1 MKLDT
6 AIMIFRYM
14 YCPFIVEML
23 VLTVMRLYKQ
33 RRQRYFAMWLAT
45 GIVMLAAA
53 SFLLSCAAMYIIN
66 IPILGALFY
75 AALFLMILGLLKV
88 CYNVPFRILLFCGVS
103 AYAMQN
109 LSYRM
114 GSIFEVTGVIWRFS
128 AAVGYEAA
136 NNIVFFGIFAALL
149 APFWFFYVKRI
160 NRTGIENI
168 YSRNILTIS
177 VFALGITIVLCGYA
191 NAYWFMSM
199 ELSIVNY
206 CFAIIANI
214 FVLVIQSGMAERTAL
229 RTDAER
235 VRGLWQQDRRQY
247 EMAKENI
254 ELINIK
260 CHDLK
265 HKLRALG
272 TGGGASAAEIKEM
285 EKCIAIYD
293 SKINT
298 GSKPLDVLLNEKSL
312 LCNSNGI
319 RLDCMADGAL
329 LSFMDEFDL
338 YSLFGNMVSNAVEA
352 ALKLDDPEK
361 KIITL
366 TVSGS
371 RGMVLINCDNYY
383 SGEIKRS
390 GANFVTDKPDD
401 SEHGFG
407 VKSMRLLVK
416 KYGGTISID
425 YGEGIFS
432 VRVSLPVKGGE

>member
-6 AIMIFRYM
+6 AVFIFRYM
-14 YCPFIVEML
+14 YCPFIVQML
-23 VLTVMRLYKQ
+23 VLAVMLLYKQ
-33 RRQRYFAMWLAT
+33 RRRQYFALWLAT
-45 GIVMLAAA
+45 GTVMLGAAT
-53 SFLLSCAAMYIIN
+53 FLLSCAAMYAIN
-66 IPILGALFY
+66 IPIIGALFY
-75 AALFLMILGLLKV
+75 IVLFFAALGLLKV
-88 CYNVPFRILLFCGVS
+88 CYKTPFKILLFCGVS

-109 LSYRM
+109 LCYRI
-114 GSIFEVTGVIWRFS
+114 GTIFDITGVTWRFS
-128 AAVGYEAA
+128 LAVGAGAA
-136 NNIVFFGIFAALL
+136 SSLL
-149 APFWFFYVKRI
+149 YNGSFVVMLVPFWFFYVRRI
-160 NRTGIENI
+160 NRAGIESI
-168 YSRNILTIS
+168 YSRNVLIVS
-177 VFALGITIVLCGYA
+177 AFALAVTVALCSYI
-191 NAYWFMSM
+191 NQYWWMSM
-199 ELSIVNY
+199 QLSLAGY
-206 CFAIIANI
+206 CFT
-214 FVLVIQSGMAERTAL
+214 VISDLLILIVQSGMVERIAL
-229 RTDAER
+229 KTDAER

-298 GSKPLDVLLNEKSL
+298 GSEPLDVLLNEKSL
-312 LCNSNGI
+312 LCNNNGI

-329 LSFMDEFDL
+329 LSFMNEFDL

-352 ALKLDDPEK
+352 AIKLDDPDK

-371 RGMVLINCDNYY
+371 RGMAFIACDNYY
-383 SGEIKRS
+383 CGEIKTS
-390 GANFVTDKPDD
+390 GANFVTDKPDKSD
-401 SEHGFG
+401 HGFG

-416 KYGGTISID
+416 KYGGTMSID
-425 YGEGIFS
+425 HGDGIFS
-432 VRVSLPVKGGE
+432 VRVSLPIK

>member
-6 AIMIFRYM
+6 AIMMFRYM

-23 VLTVMRLYKQ
+23 VLTVMLLYKQ
-33 RRQRYFAMWLAT
+33 RRRQYYALWLSS

-53 SFLLSCAAMYIIN
+53 TFLVSCAAMYVSKY
-66 IPILGALFY
+66 PLVGALFY
-75 AALFLMILGLLKV
+75 AAIFLMMLGLLSA
-88 CYNVPFRILLFCGVS
+88 CYKAPFKILLFCGVS

-109 LSYRM
+109 LCYRI
-114 GSIFEVTGVIWRFS
+114 GTIFDVTGTVYRFS
-128 AAVGYEAA
+128 LIVGYEAA
-136 NNIVFFGIFAALL
+136 SNLIYFGIFAAML

-160 NRTGIENI
+160 DKTGIENI
-168 YSRNILTIS
+168 YSFNILLIS
-177 VFALGITIVLCGYA
+177 VFALGLTIVLCGYA
-191 NAYWFMSM
+191 NVYWWMSK
-199 ELSIVNY
+199 ELSIINY
-206 CFAIIANI
+206 CLAIIGNLFI
-214 FVLVIQSGMAERTAL
+214 LVIQSGMAERTAL
-229 RTDAER
+229 KTDAER

-298 GSKPLDVLLNEKSL
+298 GSEPLDVLLNEKSL
-312 LCNSNGI
+312 LCNNNGI

-329 LSFMDEFDL
+329 LSFMNEFDL

-352 ALKLDDPEK
+352 AIKLDDPEK

-371 RGMVLINCDNYY
+371 HGMVFIACDNYY
-383 SGEIKRS
+383 SGEIKTS
-390 GANFVTDKPDD
+390 GANFVTDKPDKSD
-401 SEHGFG
+401 HGFG
-407 VKSMRLLVK
+407 VKSMCLLVK
-416 KYGGTISID
+416 KYGGSINID
-425 YGEGIFS
+425 YGDGIFS
-432 VRVSLPVKGGE
+432 VRVSLPIK